1 MSRTR
6 LIIMG
11 VVTLAL
17 LSLMSWQF
25 ARLKR
30 VEACIADG
38 KIWNGPHSRCDE
50 PRPGPIL
57 ERDLKRT

>member
-6 LIIMG
+6 LLVMG
-11 VVTLAL
+11 LVALIL
-17 LSLMSWQF
+17 LSLVGWQYH
-25 ARLKR
+25 RLKR
-30 VEACIADG
+30 IEACIAEG
-38 KIWNGPHSRCDE
+38 KVWNGPQSRCDP